1 MNIRYVNILYSSHN
15 EQIIIHPQVRG
26 EFQIVLP
33 FAIVASHIAFVQLN
47 RAVQAQPT
55 INQDTRQFRINWRRL
70 MRYFFDF
77 REIAGVVKSR
87 SFITWE

>member
-55 INQDTRQFRINWRRL
+55 INQDTRLFKTNWRRL
-70 MRYFFDF
+70 MRCFLIFA
-77 REIAGVVKSR
+77 R
-87 SFITWE
+87 